1 MHPLPILINYNIF
14 CGSLAL
20 AESRVHMTPKALPP
34 AMINHHNILCCS
46 LALAESRVQMASTA
60 QRLLRSLRLVLAR
73 EKSYNVSEAEG
84 RSKHAKE
91 RTIKNRY
98 LYVVF
103 IWIFLINTQCYFTSF
118 SIWNEVFF
126 SFFCIFIT
134 EYFLFV

>member
-1 MHPLPILINYNIF
+1 MHPLTIIINYNIF
-14 CGSLAL
+14 
-20 AESRVHMTPKALPP
+20 
-34 AMINHHNILCCS
+34 CCS

-103 IWIFLINTQCYFTSF
+103 IWIFLINTQC
-118 SIWNEVFF
+118 FF
-126 SFFCIFIT
+126 YIFFYL
-134 EYFLFV
+134 E

>member
-1 MHPLPILINYNIF
+1 MHPLPIMINYNIF

-20 AESRVHMTPKALPP
+20 ADSRVHMTSKA
-34 AMINHHNILCCS
+34 
-46 LALAESRVQMASTA
+46 E
-60 QRLLRSLRLVLAR
+60 RLLRSLRLVLAR

-103 IWIFLINTQCYFTSF
+103 IWIFLINTQCFFTSF

-126 SFFCIFIT
+126 SLFLYLYYRVFSFCLNGLVA
-134 EYFLFV
+134 LFSSRF

>member
-1 MHPLPILINYNIF
+1 MHPLPIMINYNIF

-20 AESRVHMTPKALPP
+20 ADSRVHMTSKA
-34 AMINHHNILCCS
+34 
-46 LALAESRVQMASTA
+46 E
-60 QRLLRSLRLVLAR
+60 RLLRSLRLVLAR

-103 IWIFLINTQCYFTSF
+103 IWIFLINTQCFFTSF